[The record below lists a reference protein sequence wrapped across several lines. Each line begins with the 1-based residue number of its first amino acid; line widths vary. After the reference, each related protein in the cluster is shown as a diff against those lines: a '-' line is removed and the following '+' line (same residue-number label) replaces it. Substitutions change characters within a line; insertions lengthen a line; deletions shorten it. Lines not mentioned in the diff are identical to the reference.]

1 MWYFGEVFSR
11 RSQPKKLFCNA
22 RWLAFTET
30 TDDCETNLFFFSNN
44 FLERRRNNE
53 SESKNFSIQKILEFF
68 LPKKAFYGLTSIF
81 CEGQKKESE
90 ICRKNKFLEFSPK

>member
-11 RSQPKKLFCNA
+11 SSQPKKLFS
-22 RWLAFTET
+22 ET